1 MTTKID
7 LRAASIAL
15 LSRLETGSTEYEQLY
30 AKLLHAGEF
39 TRCKKKRYKERYAP
53 RPKRDVNEIQ
63 HLHDMIT
70 GLLYD
75 HSFLTAGQ
83 IASMLN
89 LPIGTANHHLR
100 TMDAKGAVIQS
111 RAEKRKKNFSHWS
124 WSLPTHVIES
134 MNKRNEPT
142 GVTWP

>member
-1 MTTKID
+1 MATKID
-7 LRAASIAL
+7 LKAASIAL

-75 HSFLTAGQ
+75 HSFLQLGK
-83 IASMLN
+83 
-89 LPIGTANHHLR
+89 LPAC
-100 TMDAKGAVIQS
+100 
-111 RAEKRKKNFSHWS
+111 
-124 WSLPTHVIES
+124 
-134 MNKRNEPT
+134 
-142 GVTWP
+142 